1 MELDVPPA
9 STLVTGAGAVG
20 ASSVAANGVLDGIA
34 VIEAAT
40 TIGAVGP
47 LPPLRRHLTLAPL
60 LPDPQLE
67 PRGPVALSRRQQ
79 PGAEEAQLW
88 EQRGR
93 KP

>member
-1 MELDVPPA
+1 MA
-9 STLVTGAGAVG
+9 GAGAIG
-20 ASSVAANGVLDGIA
+20 ASSAAVDGVLDGIA

-67 PRGPVALSRRQQ
+67 PRGPVALYRR
-79 PGAEEAQLW
+79 
-88 EQRGR
+88 
-93 KP
+93 